1 MRATREW
8 LPARVEYSRL
18 IRLVSAHSLGVRNRT
33 GLMSGCTC
41 DMCRQANVRL
51 EALGAG

>member
-1 MRATREW
+1 MRTTREW

-18 IRLVSAHSLGVRNRT
+18 IRLVSAHSLGNRTRT

-41 DMCRQANVRL
+41 DLCRKATDRL